1 MSYETTTLALAIT
14 GNTLNLAYNIPFV
27 YEVVKNKSAENISTF
42 FLVLRIFGS
51 LSWMA
56 YAIVVDDVWI
66 LISYIFTITSTLII
80 SFVKICEFKNKTRN
94 LDTNYSI
101 KCTMV

>member
-1 MSYETTTLALAIT
+1 
-14 GNTLNLAYNIPFV
+14 
-27 YEVVKNKSAENISTF
+27 
-42 FLVLRIFGS
+42 
-51 LSWMA
+51 MA